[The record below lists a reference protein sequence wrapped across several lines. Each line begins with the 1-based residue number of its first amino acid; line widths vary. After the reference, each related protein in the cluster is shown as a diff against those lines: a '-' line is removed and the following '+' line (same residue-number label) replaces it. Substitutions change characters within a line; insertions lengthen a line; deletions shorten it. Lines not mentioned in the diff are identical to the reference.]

1 MLLKYCVRCVLPDSK
16 PDLHFNDEGVCAAC
30 QAYENRTTVDWD
42 ARRQEFLDE
51 VEQYR
56 DRTNSS
62 WDCIVP
68 VSGGKDST
76 FQVIKMLEL
85 GLRPLCVTA
94 TTCDLT
100 EVGLANI
107 ENIKNLGVDHLTFSP
122 NPVVRRKLNR
132 IGLREVGDISW
143 PEHVGIFTIPVRV
156 AVQFG
161 IPLIIWGE
169 NSQNEYGGPE
179 AATNSRTLDRRWL
192 EEFGG
197 LLGMRVSDLAETQGI
212 PAGDLA
218 PYTYPSGDDLERV
231 GVRGL
236 FLGQFFPWD
245 GMTNALIS
253 QARGFRTTGKVV
265 EGSMVDYENID
276 NYQVGIHDYFKFLK
290 FGFGRT
296 TDIASLHVRRG
307 RLTRDQALDLVKR
320 RDGKFPWTYLD
331 KPLADILKP
340 IDVTVEEFVDICDRF
355 TNDSL
360 FLTRKDGSLVRDA
373 EGNLTKHSYD
383 NVA

>member
-16 PDLHFNDEGVCAAC
+16 PDLHFNADGVCAAC
-30 QAYENRTTVDWD
+30 QAFESRGTVDWN
-42 ARRQEFLDE
+42 ARRAEFMSI
-51 VEQYR
+51 VEGYR
-56 DRTNSS
+56 DQTNSK

-76 FQVIKMLEL
+76 VQVLTMLEL
-85 GLRPLCVTA
+85 GVRPLCVTA

-100 EVGLANI
+100 EVGLVNI
-107 ENIKNLGVDHLTFSP
+107 ENIKNLGVDHLTISP

-156 AVQFG
+156 AVDFG
-161 IPLIIWGE
+161 IPLLIWGE

-179 AATNSRTLDRRWL
+179 GATNSRTLDRRWL

-197 LLGMRVSDLAETQGI
+197 LLGMRVSDLSATQGI
-212 PAGDLA
+212 PEGDLA
-218 PYTYPSGDDLERV
+218 PYTYPSGDELERV
-231 GVRGL
+231 GVTGL

-245 GMTNALIS
+245 GMTNALLA
-253 QARGFRTTGKVV
+253 QANGFQTTGKVV

-307 RLTRDQALDLVKR
+307 RLTRSQAVDLVKK
-320 RDGKFPWTYLD
+320 RDGKFPWSYLG
-331 KPLADILKP
+331 KPLSEILAP
-340 IDVTVEEFVDICDRF
+340 IDVTVDEFIDICDRF

-360 FLTRKDGSLVRDA
+360 FVTKKDGSLLRDRD
-373 EGNLTKHSYD
+373 GNLTKLSYD
-383 NVA
+383 NAA